1 MAGFS
6 QSLLINQHIHVW
18 GKVMY
23 PFKLKPLIAS
33 ISLISCCVVYAQ
45 GNLSEGTQEFGL
57 QGLVDFDHKDDYL
70 VNLTTSYGYFIR
82 QDWEIGGVLDVN
94 ASGAAKNFAFGGFT
108 EYNFSNQ
115 SNWTPY
121 IGVAAQ
127 VATLKIDDETSSM
140 KGKDATAFQFTGK
153 LGIKYFINQNVAIS
167 VEVNHAM
174 ATDDVNF
181 QGEGGVKKSLTRLLL
196 GTRFYY

>member
-1 MAGFS
+1 MSF
-6 QSLLINQHIHVW
+6 
-18 GKVMY
+18 
-23 PFKLKPLIAS
+23 FKLKPLLAALPVVACCS
-33 ISLISCCVVYAQ
+33 IYAGDYLQ
-45 GNLSEGTQEFGL
+45 QGTQEFGL
-57 QGLVDFDHKDDYL
+57 QGMVDFDHKDDYL
-70 VNLTTSYGYFIR
+70 VNLNTSYGYFIKK
-82 QDWEIGGVLDVN
+82 DWEIGGVLDVN
-94 ASGAAKNFAFGGFT
+94 ATGVVKNFAFGGFT
-108 EYNFSNQ
+108 EYNFSNE

-127 VATLKIDDETSSM
+127 VATLKLDDEL
-140 KGKDATAFQFTGK
+140 KLEVEGKDVTAFQFTGK
-153 LGIKYFINQNVAIS
+153 LGIKYFINQNVAVS